1 MISPP
6 AKKLIKKFLTVNP
19 NHRFTAAQALVHP
32 WIIQNIDESK
42 KDSKIDPNILINL
55 THFRYPASF
64 CKEVMKVMVD

>member
-32 WIIQNIDESK
+32 WIIQNIDE
-42 KDSKIDPNILINL
+42 
-55 THFRYPASF
+55 
-64 CKEVMKVMVD
+64 